1 MKNQDHNYNHW
12 ESTVNEQEQE
22 IELIRKLIDDVS
34 GYQKDPAGFS
44 QLFTQQAV
52 IVNVAGIRITG
63 KDEIY
68 KFIKQ
73 AMESFL
79 ANVSVKNEV
88 VNITFLRPDVAVVSG
103 IQHIFTEQENLLEED
118 AKGSLTFVVVKEQGK
133 WLIAAGQNTII
144 EA

>member
-1 MKNQDHNYNHW
+1 MKNQDQHYNHW
-12 ESTVNEQEQE
+12 ESTVIEQEQE
-22 IELIRKLIDDVS
+22 IELIRKLVDDVS
-34 GYQKDPAGFS
+34 GYQKDPEEFS

-73 AMESFL
+73 AMESSL

-103 IQHIFTEQENLLEED
+103 IQHIFTKYENLLEEEGR
-118 AKGSLTFVVVKEQGK
+118 GSLTFVVVKEQGK
-133 WLIAAGQNTII
+133 WLIAAGQNTSI
-144 EA
+144 EV

>member
-1 MKNQDHNYNHW
+1 MKNHDHNSNHW
-12 ESTVNEQEQE
+12 ESTINEREQE
-22 IELIRKLIDDVS
+22 IELIRKLVDDVS
-34 GYQKDPAGFS
+34 GYQKDPEGFS

-103 IQHIFTEQENLLEED
+103 IQHIFTKYENLLEED